1 MGDTLNIDIIDEDNL
16 YVYICKNL
24 DLQNKDEKDLTEIIK
39 NIIIA
44 LRKHY
49 NYVLNGFY
57 EINIYP
63 NNYKTIL
70 NISKIDEY
78 IKTSIDLRILIDNKE
93 KIYLKTNDLFIFK
106 DYNEILTDGTYYYLN
121 TSKVLEKDI
130 LFFSEFCDII
140 LESSLSNI
148 KAVL

>member
-93 KIYLKTNDLFIFK
+93 KIYLKTKDLFIFK